1 MTLLPSARGF
11 ATSTRFK
18 TAFLPAVSSS
28 LRQSSVPE
36 EQPSWIE
43 LPRPFPERKSTD
55 EPQAELVLGRS
66 AMVGALGFL
75 VGEVLT
81 GESVV
86 EQCADF
92 FTNLVI

>member
-1 MTLLPSARGF
+1 MTLLPSARCF
-11 ATSTRFK
+11 VTSAPSK
-18 TAFLPAVSSS
+18 TAFRPSVSS
-28 LRQSSVPE
+28 LRQSSIPE

-43 LPRPFPERKSTD
+43 LPRIVSVRKSTD
-55 EPQAELVLGRS
+55 EAQAELVLGRL

-75 VGEVLT
+75 AGELLT

-92 FTNLVI
+92 LSKLVT